1 MVVILDA
8 KCLYL
13 GCKTRYFIFERREE
27 WGQIFDVWSIHPIL
41 RAQLWINENYD
52 IGTLEREIKADLITT
67 SIEIFTSSS
76 LSIIISLS
84 LLLYVII
91 IIIIIYYHS
100 STTNKTII
108 MLRYNNI
115 RPTQCDLSVPPIQ
128 CALIMWKYNA
138 GLARL
143 ISLFLPL
150 VVVVVEECYIIIIII
165 LLLPQPKEGLM
176 LIMLRVGSTATNEAE
191 PNE

>member
-1 MVVILDA
+1 MLNAYIWAAKHDISFLSAVRNGVKSSMYGPSTQFYEPNFESTKIMILVPWNGN
-8 KCLYL
+8 LTL
-13 GCKTRYFIFERREE
+13 IH
-27 WGQIFDVWSIHPIL
+27 SIT
-41 RAQLWINENYD
+41 N
-52 IGTLEREIKADLITT
+52 

>member
-1 MVVILDA
+1 MLNAYIWAAKHDISFLSAVRNGVKSSMYGPSTQFYEPNFESTKIMIL
-8 KCLYL
+8 
-13 GCKTRYFIFERREE
+13 
-27 WGQIFDVWSIHPIL
+27 VP
-41 RAQLWINENYD
+41 
-52 IGTLEREIKADLITT
+52 LEREFNADLITT

-84 LLLYVII
+84 LLLYVIII